1 MTGFQW
7 TDRDV
12 RLALGLRASEDE
24 ATTFTGISTDSRST
38 HPGELYVALQ
48 GNRFD
53 GHAFVPQA
61 LAAGARGAVVAQST
75 STSGAG
81 DVIVYHVADTL
92 EALGSLAAYR
102 RRLLPARVVGITG
115 SSGKTGTKD
124 LTAGALSSRLD
135 VHATPGNF
143 NNRVG
148 LPLTLLSAP
157 PDADVVVAE
166 MGSNEPGEIRLLADI
181 TRPDVGVITTVAESH
196 LEGLGSLEGVLAEKL
211 ALFEALEPDG
221 NAVVGEAPP
230 RLPIAARQV
239 FPATRVAGWSGR
251 ADVGL
256 RPSNVS
262 VDATGAYTFTWREA
276 VVSLSVLGRHS
287 VYNALLALAVAEFL
301 GVAPSDAARGLAG
314 VRAAPLRGQVLEI
327 GGVRLIL
334 DCYNANPQSVA
345 AAMELLECQESD
357 GRVAVLG
364 TMLELGPQSDELH
377 RQVLEDALARDI
389 TMVVATGAFATAA
402 DVAAPGPTGAGPEM
416 VVWPDPTRL
425 APILAQRLRGDEVV
439 LLKASRG
446 VALESLVPELRAELA
461 SAGVDAGDMGV
472 RLEVEGP
479 EAGGGQV

>member
-166 MGSNEPGEIRLLADI
+166 MGSNEPGEIRLFADI
-181 TRPDVGVITTVAESH
+181 ARPDVGVITTVAESH

-221 NAVVGEAPP
+221 NAVVGETPP

-301 GVAPSDAARGLAG
+301 GVAPSDAARGLGGSAG
-314 VRAAPLRGQVLEI
+314 
-327 GGVRLIL
+327 
-334 DCYNANPQSVA
+334 
-345 AAMELLECQESD
+345 
-357 GRVAVLG
+357 
-364 TMLELGPQSDELH
+364 
-377 RQVLEDALARDI
+377 
-389 TMVVATGAFATAA
+389 
-402 DVAAPGPTGAGPEM
+402 GPTSRPGSRDRGRPPHPRLLQREPAERRRRHGAARVSGE
-416 VVWPDPTRL
+416 
-425 APILAQRLRGDEVV
+425 
-439 LLKASRG
+439 
-446 VALESLVPELRAELA
+446 
-461 SAGVDAGDMGV
+461 
-472 RLEVEGP
+472 
-479 EAGGGQV
+479 